1 MEDDSYIDR
10 INYLKDYSYATYILK
25 EISINFKRIYK

>member
-25 EISINFKRIYK
+25 RNFNKLQKNK